1 MHSISDEI
9 IQKLKTLNLI
19 NINLNLSEK
28 IVSIAIN
35 SIQNYI
41 NCEINPF
48 IDFSLIKQIFIDLV
62 IGEYLLLIKNANLDS
77 TMDFEPAI
85 KSISEGDV
93 SITYSTENLENNA
106 QKLNFLIDYFL
117 SKKSLLLNFKSI
129 RWWYYF

>member
-117 SKKSLLLNFKSI
+117 SKKSLLLNKI
-129 RWWYYF
+129 

>member
-93 SITYSTENLENNA
+93 SVTYSTENLENNA

-129 RWWYYF
+129 RW

>member
-129 RWWYYF
+129 RW

>member
-129 RWWYYF
+129 SC

>member
-62 IGEYLLLIKNANLDS
+62 IGEYLLLIKNANLDD

-93 SITYSTENLENNA
+93 SITYSTENLETNA

-129 RWWYYF
+129 RW